1 MLQSTLQ
8 FQLLVEVH
16 LFRYVVIFGTLFVS
30 ALIASTLFANVS
42 ANNPPNVILIIGDGM
57 DDQQITIARNYLKG
71 PRGRLLMDTLP
82 VRSSVQVLTVD
93 EFDPDIPLYVAE
105 SAGSGTAMA
114 TGEVTSRARIATR
127 PTSDQAIPTILEL
140 AQQANLKTG
149 VVTTA
154 SVTDATPAVF
164 MSHIN
169 IRMCENPDEMVTE
182 DYDCHQHQKSNGGA
196 GSIAEQIAQSNLDIV
211 LGGGQTHFAVK
222 AEGLQ
227 TPVLELAQ
235 TSGFTTVSTLEQLQ
249 QTKADRVLGLFAP
262 EHLPVRLHGDQGR
275 SGEKPDVSLLNS
287 IHWSLGDV
295 TLPEP
300 MNCVANPEFKQT
312 PSLAM
317 MTQTAIDHLTRAN
330 NDGFVLVIESASI
343 DKKSHARDACGSIGE
358 LDQLEEALAV
368 ALEFADRNGDTLVI
382 VTADHSQA
390 AQIVPNG
397 SLFSAFGVPV
407 FTPGSL
413 VRINMPFGGT
423 MAVNYA
429 TNDFFAEEH
438 TGAAVPLY
446 ANRADIELPIFITQP
461 DVFALMKSFL
471 KL

>member
-1 MLQSTLQ
+1 ML
-8 FQLLVEVH
+8 
-16 LFRYVVIFGTLFVS
+16 RYMVIFG
-30 ALIASTLFANVS
+30 ALITS
-42 ANNPPNVILIIGDGM
+42 AAALGAPNVILIIGDGM

-71 PRGRLLMDTLP
+71 PRGRLLLDTLP

-93 EFDPDIPLYVAE
+93 EFEPEIPLYVAE

-127 PTSDQAIPTILEL
+127 PTSDEAIPTILEL
-140 AQQANLKTG
+140 AQQANLRTG

-154 SVTDATPAVF
+154 SITDATPAVF

-169 IRMCENPDEMVTE
+169 IRMCENPDKMVTD
-182 DYDCHQHQKSNGGA
+182 DYDCHQYQKSNGGT

-211 LGGGQTHFAVK
+211 LGGGQSHFAVN
-222 AEGLQ
+222 AEGQ
-227 TPVLELAQ
+227 EVPVLALAEAA
-235 TSGFTTVSTLEQLQ
+235 GFTTISTLEELQ
-249 QTKADRVLGLFAP
+249 QTKAKRLLGLFAS
-262 EHLPVRLHGDQGR
+262 EHLPVRLQGDQGR
-275 SGEKPDVSLLNS
+275 SGEKPDASLLNS
-287 IHWSLGDV
+287 IHWALGDV

-300 MNCVANPEFKQT
+300 MNCVANPGFKQT
-312 PSLAM
+312 PPLAT
-317 MTQTAIDHLTRAN
+317 MTQTAIDHLTRN
-330 NDGFVLVIESASI
+330 NTEGFVLVIESASI

-358 LDQLEEALAV
+358 LDQLEEALTV
-368 ALEFADRNGDTLVI
+368 ALEFADRHDDTLVI

-446 ANRADIELPIFITQP
+446 SNREDAEIPIFINQP
-461 DVFALMKSFL
+461 DVFQIMKSFL
-471 KL
+471 DL